1 MSPGQSRKAW
11 DEATQAERNEAA
23 TTARWKLS
31 HQASNEYSTQART
44 ELTGANG
51 GPVQIDRDAMEVL
64 SFLRLAVATDEANGD
79 DAITGTSDFQSM
91 MAVLSAVDV
100 ESESDDE

>member
-1 MSPGQSRKAW
+1 
-11 DEATQAERNEAA
+11 
-23 TTARWKLS
+23 
-31 HQASNEYSTQART
+31 
-44 ELTGANG
+44 
-51 GPVQIDRDAMEVL
+51 MEVL